1 MVSATV
7 MKVKATNGK
16 AIMATKP
23 IPRKSEIS
31 SLEEL
36 ADRMS
41 ASLERRLKNA
51 PKAERDEVTRKL
63 ADIARRARA
72 TSGKR

>member
-1 MVSATV
+1 
-7 MKVKATNGK
+7 MKAKATPGK
-16 AIMATKP
+16 RIMATKP
-23 IPRKSEIS
+23 TPRKSEIS

-41 ASLERRLKNA
+41 TSLERRLKDA

-63 ADIARRARA
+63 TNIAKRARA

>member
-1 MVSATV
+1 
-7 MKVKATNGK
+7 MKAKATPGK
-16 AIMATKP
+16 RIMATKP
-23 IPRKSEIS
+23 TPRKSEIS

-41 ASLERRLKNA
+41 AALERRLKNSLR
-51 PKAERDEVTRKL
+51 AERDEVTRKL
-63 ADIARRARA
+63 SDIAKQARA